1 MKARFVGKSY
11 ERSFGRC
18 IIRLEYEYRGM
29 RYEVIEDRGR
39 GNEPL
44 AWQHKSEQARIDRIL
59 DTKQTVSKEI
69 DLDEIFALLEMDF

>member
-1 MKARFVGKSY
+1 MMARFVGKSY

-18 IIRLEYEYRGM
+18 IIHLEYEYRGM

-59 DTKQTVSKEI
+59 DTKQTVSKGI
-69 DLDEIFALLEMDF
+69 DLDEVFALLEMDC